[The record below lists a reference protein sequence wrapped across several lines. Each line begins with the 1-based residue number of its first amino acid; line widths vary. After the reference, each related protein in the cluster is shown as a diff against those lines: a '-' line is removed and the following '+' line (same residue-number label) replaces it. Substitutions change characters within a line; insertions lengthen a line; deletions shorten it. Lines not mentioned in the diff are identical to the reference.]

1 MCNHVIVI
9 SVDAMINSDIAEF
22 MKRRNMS
29 QLLKKASI
37 SEEMLAIYPTYTYP
51 CHTTIMTGCYPDK
64 HGIYHNDIFDPRS
77 DYDRWFWY
85 SKDIKCP
92 TLIDIAHEAG
102 LVTGC
107 VTFPVQG
114 SSKADYLIAEIWAP
128 NKDDDPTEV
137 FRMANSEKAEHIF
150 EKNKH
155 LLNWMKTP
163 EFDYFASACAC
174 DIIKE
179 AKPNLLFVHFSYLD
193 HQRHRCGVSTDKVL
207 HAIDFIDD
215 RIGEIMEALKDAGI
229 ADNTDFVIL
238 GDHGH
243 MDVHVV
249 FNINKLLAEKGYIN
263 IDENGK
269 VLDYRIM
276 VHSTSFSGHVY
287 LKGISVKEA
296 RGVLEELMEKYPMYI
311 ERVMTKEEV
320 REIYHLDGPFSL
332 VLEAQRH
339 VVFGAGL
346 SGVLLE
352 KPEPGNYKFSVSSH
366 GYAPEK
372 SFSPPFIISGPDA
385 SRAVIESARLVD
397 EAPTI
402 AALFGLSMP
411 VGIDGHVLSEM
422 IRF

>member
-1 MCNHVIVI
+1 MSDHVIVI

-22 MKRRNMS
+22 RKRRNMS
-29 QLLKKASI
+29 QLLKRASI
-37 SEEMLAIYPTYTYP
+37 AEEMLAIYPTYTYP

-64 HGIYHNDIFDPRS
+64 HGIYHNDVFDPHS
-77 DYDRWFWY
+77 DYDKWFWY
-85 SKDIKCP
+85 AKDIKCK
-92 TLIDIAHEAG
+92 TLIDAAHEAG

-114 SSKADYLIAEIWAP
+114 ASKADYLIAEIWAP

-137 FRMANSEKAEHIF
+137 FRGADSEKAGHIF

-174 DIIKE
+174 DIIRE
-179 AKPNLLFVHFSYLD
+179 AKPDLLFVHFSYLD

-215 RIGEIMEALKDAGI
+215 RIGEIMEALKEAGI
-229 ADNTDFVIL
+229 EENTDFVIL

-243 MDVHVV
+243 MDVHAV
-249 FNINKLLAEKGYIN
+249 FNINKLLAERGYITVS
-263 IDENGK
+263 DNGK

-287 LKGISVKEA
+287 LNGVSVKEA
-296 RGVLEELMEKYPMYI
+296 RYVLESLMEEYPEYI
-311 ERVMTKEEV
+311 ERVMTKADV
-320 REIYHLDGPFSL
+320 KEIYHLDGPFSL

-346 SGVLLE
+346 TGDLVE
-352 KPEPGNYKFSVSSH
+352 KPEPGNYKFSISSH

-372 SFSPPFIISGPDA
+372 SFSPPFIISGPAA
-385 SRAVIESARLVD
+385 SCSVIGEARLVD

-402 AALFGLSMP
+402 AALAGFSMP
-411 VGIDGHVLSEM
+411 DGIDGRVLTEL
-422 IRF
+422 IRS